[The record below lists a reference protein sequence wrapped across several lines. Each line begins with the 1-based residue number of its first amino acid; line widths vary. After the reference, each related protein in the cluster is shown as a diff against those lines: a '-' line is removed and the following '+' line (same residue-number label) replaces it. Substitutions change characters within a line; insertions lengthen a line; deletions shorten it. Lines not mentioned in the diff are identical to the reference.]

1 MSKSIEVRLRV
12 PRNSKAPLLDE
23 NGYPLDPASFRWR
36 KLLTVP
42 AIPKS
47 GETIEL
53 VAGKDTLIATV
64 VRSDWSDADGRFVVA
79 CQYANRSIS
88 IDEQNALVA
97 DPDWSIV
104 PLI

>member
-1 MSKSIEVRLRV
+1 MSRSIEVRLRV

-53 VAGKDTLIATV
+53 VAGTDKLVATV
-64 VRSDWSDADGRFVVA
+64 VRADWNEAEGRFVVA

-88 IDEQNALVA
+88 VEQQNALVA
-97 DPDWSIV
+97 DPEWSIV
-104 PLI
+104 PLL

>member
-1 MSKSIEVRLRV
+1 MAKSIEVRLRV

-23 NGYPLDPASFRWR
+23 NGYPLDPASYRWR
-36 KLLTVP
+36 RVLTV
-42 AIPKS
+42 ATIPKA

-53 VAGKDTLIATV
+53 VAGTDKLQATV
-64 VRSDWSDADGRFVVA
+64 VRADWNEAEGKFVVA

-88 IDEQNALVA
+88 IDQQNALVA
-97 DPDWSIV
+97 DPEWSMV